1 MQSRII
7 SKTEAFVRDYLR
19 GVESGH
25 NWWHISRVRNTA
37 MLILSQEKNADPFIT
52 EMGALLHDIDDHKI
66 REHRD
71 GEKMLE
77 HYLNSLD
84 LNNIIKKRII
94 HIVKHVSFRDSFN
107 GPYKQSRELNI
118 VQDADRLDAMGAIGI
133 ARAFNYG
140 GSKGLE
146 IYIPGTKPR
155 SYNSTGEYI
164 SSESSTI
171 NHFYEK
177 LLKLKDMMNTA
188 TGRNMAEE
196 RHNYMEVFLQQ
207 FYNEWGG
214 N

>member
-1 MQSRII
+1 MHSRII
-7 SKTEAFVRDYLR
+7 NETEAFVRDYLR

-52 EMGALLHDIDDHKI
+52 EMGALVHDIDDHKI
-66 REHRD
+66 RENRHGD
-71 GEKMLE
+71 KMLE
-77 HYLNSLD
+77 HYLDD
-84 LNNIIKKRII
+84 LEINNISKKKII

-107 GPYKQSRELNI
+107 GPYERNRELDI
-118 VQDADRLDAMGAIGI
+118 VQDADRLDALGAIGI

-155 SYNSTGEYI
+155 SYNSAGDYI
-164 SSESSTI
+164 SSDSSTI

-188 TGRNMAEE
+188 TGRRMAEE
-196 RHNYMEVFLQQ
+196 RHMYMEAFLQQ
-207 FYNEWGG
+207 FYSEWGE